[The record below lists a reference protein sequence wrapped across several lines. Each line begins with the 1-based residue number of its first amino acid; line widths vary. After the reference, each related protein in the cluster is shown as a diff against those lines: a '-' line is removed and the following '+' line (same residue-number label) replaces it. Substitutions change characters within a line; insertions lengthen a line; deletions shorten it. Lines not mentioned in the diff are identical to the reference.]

1 LFYLAVVFW
10 LIKDGFEARYWVPN
24 RISTWHVLSTLTF
37 THGWHPEHPNA
48 IIPVGWSIAV
58 EMSFYLLVP
67 FLFRFIKS
75 RKRAIEATVFFLIL
89 GKAVSYIGNLLILPL
104 YPESQKDLIDFF
116 LGAFW
121 LPAEMAVSGV
131 VSFSTTY
138 FETTEINFST
148 RIS

>member
-1 LFYLAVVFW
+1 
-10 LIKDGFEARYWVPN
+10 
-24 RISTWHVLSTLTF
+24 
-37 THGWHPEHPNA
+37 
-48 IIPVGWSIAV
+48 
-58 EMSFYLLVP
+58 MSFYLLVP

-89 GKAVSYIGNLLILPL
+89 GKAVSYIGNLLISPL